1 MIYHKIVFRFP
12 TICEVADRKNGHL
25 FGTTIYFAAPA
36 QPKNWKKGKQLGAGA
51 FGSVYLCYD
60 VDTGREL
67 AVKQVHLGTVDSQVS
82 KVSKYVLDVHGG
94 MCHVN

>member
-1 MIYHKIVFRFP
+1 MKERLVYFVKCYLRSSDDLSQNCIP
-12 TICEVADRKNGHL
+12 LSQNL
-25 FGTTIYFAAPA
+25 FAAPA